1 MIYFYAGLGAAML
14 SGIMLLF
21 EVGLALTGQSLFE
34 EPTYSGFYQ
43 DVANSSDQLFLR
55 MLVEPLE
62 LKILGAGRYGPV
74 LCQQILCRIHGI
86 GCRYGN
92 TQTPLYASLK
102 GYSTPRSTSAT
113 GMWSSSCA
121 LERQLDQAGFTHRL
135 LIRPN
140 RERPALG
147 YELYSCVVKETSV
160 NHRCLF
166 ERGA

>member
-14 SGIMLLF
+14 SGIMLMF

-34 EPTYSGFYQ
+34 ESSHS
-43 DVANSSDQLFLR
+43 DVYHDITNSADKLFLR

-62 LKILGAGRYGPV
+62 LKALGTGRYGPV
-74 LCQQILCRIHGI
+74 LCQQIFCRIQGI

-102 GYSTPRSTSAT
+102 DYSTPRFTSAM
-113 GMWSSSCA
+113 GMWSSSCV
-121 LERQLDQAGFTHRL
+121 LERPLDQSGFTHRL

-140 RERPALG
+140 RERPGLG
-147 YELYSCVVKETSV
+147 YELYSCVVNEVSM

>member
-14 SGIMLLF
+14 SGIMLMF

-34 EPTYSGFYQ
+34 DPSHSSVYQ
-43 DVANSSDQLFLR
+43 DVANSADQLFQR

-62 LKILGAGRYGPV
+62 LKALGTGRYGPV
-74 LCQQILCRIHGI
+74 LCQQILCRINGI

-92 TQTPLYASLK
+92 TQTSLYSGLK
-102 GYSTPRSTSAT
+102 SYSTTRSTPST
-113 GMWSSSCA
+113 GIWSSSCV

-140 RERPALG
+140 RERFERG
-147 YELYSCVVKETSV
+147 YEFYSCVLKESGM
-160 NHRCLF
+160 NQRCLF
-166 ERGA
+166 ELGA